1 MLRLNLRNLTIL
13 KRWSTGQI
21 IGNVIFMPEDM
32 IGFDWCCHQLIK
44 SFNWEEKSLRQ
55 LTMVA
60 KYLDDNKTEVQLI
73 FKCSVVK
80 LWRGILDKNVI
91 GSYRKVHYIEF
102 ACILPYGT
110 RYAVMSYSVMLYS
123 NRSTVISYSVTLYR
137 NQNSIVSY
145 SKADVS
151 PGSHRS

>member
-44 SFNWEEKSLRQ
+44 SLRQ

-60 KYLDDNKTEVQLI
+60 KYLDDNKTEVQFI

>member
-1 MLRLNLRNLTIL
+1 MLTLNLRNLTVL

-44 SFNWEEKSLRQ
+44 SFNWEEQSLRQ

-73 FKCSVVK
+73 CQMFSGEIMEGNTGQKCYRIV
-80 LWRGILDKNVI
+80 
-91 GSYRKVHYIEF
+91 SYRKVHYIEF
-102 ACILPYGT
+102 ACILSYGT
-110 RYAVMSYSVMLYS
+110 RYAVTSYSVMLYC
-123 NRSTVISYSVTLYR
+123 NRSTVISYSITLYR
-137 NQNSIVSY
+137 NQNSIVS
-145 SKADVS
+145 
-151 PGSHRS
+151 